1 MCDTS
6 GGITAKFLHTAAR
19 KDKSRVRTRGIRDGA
34 DKPLDK
40 LPIVRRKPLM
50 LDDLSGRAEAL
61 REMLMDVNKRAR
73 AGGWRCVSPIHRH
86 EDSNLKNLRF

>member
-1 MCDTS
+1 MRDTT

-19 KDKSRVRTRGIRDGA
+19 KDKSGVGAGRIRDCA
-34 DKPLDK
+34 DKALDK

-50 LDDLSGRAEAL
+50 PDDLSGPAKAP